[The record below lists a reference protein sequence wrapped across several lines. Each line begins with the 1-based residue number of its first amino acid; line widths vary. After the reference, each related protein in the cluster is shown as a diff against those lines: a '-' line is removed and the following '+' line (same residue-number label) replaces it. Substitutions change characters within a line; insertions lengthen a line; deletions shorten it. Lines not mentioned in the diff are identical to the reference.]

1 MGDVIILPVIRVER
15 GGGKARIKCCCV
27 ARNLAEPFIAEDLR
41 MDHAD
46 RWTPRLASC
55 AGSQVIVRDDCH

>member
-1 MGDVIILPVIRVER
+1 
-15 GGGKARIKCCCV
+15 
-27 ARNLAEPFIAEDLR
+27 